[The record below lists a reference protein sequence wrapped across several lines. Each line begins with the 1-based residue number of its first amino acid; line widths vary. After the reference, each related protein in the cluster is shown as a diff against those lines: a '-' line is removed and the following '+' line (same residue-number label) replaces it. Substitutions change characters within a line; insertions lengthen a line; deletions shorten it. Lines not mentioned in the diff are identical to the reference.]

1 MSKKAKKYYWLKLQ
15 KDFFKRHDV
24 KIIENMPN
32 GKDYIIFY
40 LKLLTESIA
49 HDGRLRFSDTLP
61 YDENMI
67 ATITDTNIDVVRSA
81 IKLFQGL
88 HLMEVWDD
96 LTYYMTETQKMLGY
110 ETEWAQQKREYRKN
124 QLSLDTDR
132 TKKDNVRQEKEI
144 ELEID
149 KDKELNNIG
158 QKLTGVDDL
167 FNIFWDNYPR
177 KVGKDRCMRWF
188 KSHKVTEEFVNDLVI
203 AISNQK
209 QSIQWNKKSKEG
221 VKGAFIPHPLTWLN
235 RGGWNDELDYVET
248 PQQTIKNRWGEFLDE
263 K

>member
-1 MSKKAKKYYWLKLQ
+1 MAKKPKKYYWLKLQ

-61 YDENMI
+61 YDESMI

-96 LTYYMTETQKMLGY
+96 KTYYMTETQKMLGY
-110 ETEWAQQKREYRKN
+110 ETEWAKQKREYRKKKA
-124 QLSLDTDR
+124 LLDNDR
-132 TKKDNVRQEKEI
+132 TKKDNVQQEI
-144 ELEID
+144 ELELELDID
-149 KDKELNNIG
+149 KDNTIG
-158 QKLTGVDDL
+158 QKLTDINEL
-167 FNIFWDNYPR
+167 FNTFWKAYPR
-177 KVGKDRCMRWF
+177 KVGKDKCFNWF
-188 KSHKVTEEFVNDLVI
+188 KRRKVTQEFVDDLIV
-203 AISNQK
+203 AVK
-209 QSIQWNKKSKEG
+209 QQEKSKQWQN
-221 VKGAFIPHPLTWLN
+221 KQYIPHPYTWLN

-248 PQQTIKNRWGEFLDE
+248 PQETIKNRWENFLKDE
-263 K
+263 

>member
-1 MSKKAKKYYWLKLQ
+1 MSKKVKKYYWLKLQ

-67 ATITDTNIDVVRSA
+67 STITDTNIDVVRSA

-96 LTYYMTETQKMLGY
+96 STYYMTETQKMLGY
-110 ETEWAQQKREYRKN
+110 ETEWARQKREYRKN
-124 QLSLDTDR
+124 QLTLDNDR
-132 TKKDNVRQEKEI
+132 TKKDIVRQEIES

-149 KDKELNNIG
+149 KELKTLVVVG
-158 QKLTGVDDL
+158 DDL
-167 FNIFWDNYPR
+167 FDIFWKAYPR
-177 KVGKDRCMRWF
+177 KVGKDRCIKWF
-188 KSHKVTEEFVNDLVI
+188 KTRKITREFVDDLVT
-203 AISNQK
+203 AIENQK
-209 QSIQWNKKSKEG
+209 TSVQWNKKSKEG

-235 RGGWNDELDYVET
+235 RGGWNDELDYIET
-248 PQQTIKNRWGEFLDE
+248 PQQQIKNRWGEFLDDHNE
-263 K
+263 